1 MRLLFIL
8 LFLVASPA
16 FASPA
21 FAQEHPIAGGDLGSG
36 RVDGVSALDL
46 GSGRLVDFEPV
57 REAVL
62 SDEQMALVKENRTYA
77 AILQPTGDT
86 TVAAARGLTLY
97 GSTDRHAGC
106 SETTLC
112 IVLIGEI
119 MHVPFASDGGLGT
132 TSANSGSQFME
143 QETEVVFRFLMPRQ
157 LTVNDEQAEVIGQG
171 PMAAHLRI
179 GDGSV
184 TGGRGTTLFSSN
196 QEGDCTAGACLIGLE
211 NDGFLSI
218 WGVP

>member
-46 GSGRLVDFEPV
+46 GSGRLVDFEPA

-62 SDEQMALVKENRTYA
+62 SDEQMAIVKEDRSYA
-77 AILQPTGDT
+77 ALFQVTGDN
-86 TVAAARGLTLY
+86 TVRAARGYTLY
-97 GSTDRHAGC
+97 ASTDRDGGC
-106 SETTLC
+106 SEEGPC
-112 IVLIGEI
+112 IILIGDLLY
-119 MHVPFASDGGLGT
+119 VPFSGEGGPGIT
-132 TSANSGSQFME
+132 REGSGSQFME

-171 PMAAHLRI
+171 PMADHLRI

-184 TGGRGTTLFSSN
+184 TGGR
-196 QEGDCTAGACLIGLE
+196 
-211 NDGFLSI
+211 
-218 WGVP
+218 